1 MERRKTIAIQIIVIF
16 SIGCLIVLPAC
27 NLKPQRVAPG
37 EIQGPPF
44 VPPTIVPT
52 STPTKPPEK
61 SSQGNPSSACTNQLT
76 FKSDVTIPDGTVV
89 VPGSTMDKRWEV
101 ENSGTCNWNADY
113 HLKLIAG
120 PALGAKTQQVLFPAR
135 SGSQATIS
143 VLFTAP
149 NDPGKYRSAWQAFD
163 PNGQA
168 FGDAFYIEVVVA
180 APTP

>member
-1 MERRKTIAIQIIVIF
+1 MERRKKTAITI
-16 SIGCLIVLPAC
+16 SSLLLTGCLILLSAC

-37 EIQGPPF
+37 DIQGPPF

-52 STPTKPPEK
+52 ATPTKPAPK
-61 SSQGNPSSACTNQLT
+61 TSQSWTSGDCTNQLT

-101 ENSGTCNWNADY
+101 ENSGTCNWDADY

-120 PALGAKTQQVLFPAR
+120 PSLGAKTEQVLFPAR

-168 FGDAFYIEVVVA
+168 FGDAFYIEVVVT